1 MSSLPSSE
9 GELVDTLMI
18 IVLCGLP
25 WVGPLLPLL
34 AVSPLPRP
42 PLPPLAPLI
51 NFLGVLVA
59 AVVAHLKI
67 NLRSTQNRR
76 KNEETFKIIRN
87 QSKNDTK
94 WMEKHRWNGF
104 GAETRQMGD
113 LVQAAGATLSDYGIN
128 FRSGNPGNSNKIPS
142 EKHMKKSA
150 PKKMKIIP
158 KRCQNGIEMVP
169 KRITIQ
175 YKNR

>member
-67 NLRSTQNRR
+67 NLRSSQNRR

-94 WMEKHRWNGF
+94 WMEKRRWNGF
-104 GAETRQMGD
+104 GAEMRQMGD
-113 LVQAAGATLSDYGIN
+113 LVQAAGATPSDYGIQ
-128 FRSGNPGNSNKIPS
+128 FRSENPRKSRKTLSETNLNKV
-142 EKHMKKSA
+142 H
-150 PKKMKIIP
+150 PK
-158 KRCQNGIEMVP
+158 
-169 KRITIQ
+169 T
-175 YKNR
+175 